1 MTDYLE
7 RVIDYEISQ
16 VFSQL
21 PALSIAG
28 AKGVGKTE
36 TAKRRART
44 VYQLDRADTRTI
56 LQADPEVFLRE
67 PTPVLLDE
75 WQLLPECWDTVRRAV
90 DNGARPKSFLF
101 TGSASPKAGVQT
113 HSGAGRIVTLRM
125 RPLTL
130 SERGIAQPTVSLRNL
145 LNGER
150 EIDGICDMR
159 AGDYAEA
166 ICQTGLPG
174 FQHLHGRALRLSID
188 SYLRDVID
196 KDIVTQ
202 GYFTRTPHT
211 LHAWL
216 RSYAQATATTASYA
230 QIVEGATA
238 DEPDKPS
245 SETTRT
251 YRDFL
256 TKLWILEP
264 LNAWQPLGA
273 GWKRL
278 TSSPKHHLVDPGFAA
293 RLLDLEADDLLR
305 PGSGSIYGT
314 LFESLAVLCVR
325 VYAQALE
332 ATVGHFRTRA
342 GEHEVDLV
350 LQGRG
355 GATVALE
362 VKTANRVTDH
372 DVKHLLWLRERA
384 GTKMRAAAVLY
395 GGRQAYLRKD
405 GIAVI
410 PLGCLGL

>member
-1 MTDYLE
+1 MSDYLK
-7 RVIDYEISQ
+7 RVIDYEIAQ
-16 VFSQL
+16 VFPQL
-21 PALSIAG
+21 PALCIAG

-36 TAKRRART
+36 TAQRLALT
-44 VYQLDRADTRTI
+44 TYQLDQVDTRTI
-56 LQADPEVFLRE
+56 LQADPRIFLQQ
-67 PTPVLLDE
+67 PPPVLLDE
-75 WQLLPECWDTVRRAV
+75 WQLLPETWDTVRRAV
-90 DNGARPKSFLF
+90 DAGVRPGSFLL
-101 TGSASPKAGVQT
+101 TGSASPKPGVQT
-113 HSGAGRIVTLRM
+113 HSGAGRIITLRM

-130 SERGIAQPTVSLRNL
+130 SERGIATPTVSLRGL
-145 LNGER
+145 FAGE
-150 EIDGICDMR
+150 EAVTGSSDLT
-159 AGDYAEA
+159 ASDYADA

-174 FQHLHGRALRLSID
+174 FQQLTGRALRLAVD
-188 SYLRDVID
+188 SYLRDVMD
-196 KDIVTQ
+196 KDISTQ

-211 LHAWL
+211 LRAWL

-230 QIVEGATA
+230 QILEGATA
-238 DEPDKPS
+238 GEGDKPS
-245 SETTRT
+245 SETTCT

-256 TKLWILEP
+256 TRLWILEP
-264 LNAWQPLGA
+264 LEAWQPLGS

-293 RLLDLEADDLLR
+293 RLLDLESQDLLT
-305 PGSGSIYGT
+305 PAGANMYGA

-325 VYAQALE
+325 VFAQALE

-355 GATVALE
+355 GAIVALE

-372 DVKHLLWLRERA
+372 DVKHLLWLRERV
-384 GTKMRAAAVLY
+384 GEKMRAAAVLY
-395 GGRQAYLRKD
+395 GGKQAYVRKD

>member
-1 MTDYLE
+1 MSDYLK
-7 RVIDYEISQ
+7 RVIDYEIAQ
-16 VFSQL
+16 VFPQL
-21 PALSIAG
+21 PALCIAG

-36 TAKRRART
+36 TAQRLART
-44 VYQLDRADTRTI
+44 TYQLDQVDTRTI
-56 LQADPEVFLRE
+56 LQADPRLFLQQ
-67 PTPVLLDE
+67 PPPVLLDE
-75 WQLLPECWDTVRRAV
+75 WQLLPETWDTVRRAV
-90 DNGARPKSFLF
+90 DNGAPPESFLL
-101 TGSASPKAGVQT
+101 TGSASPKPGVQT
-113 HSGAGRIVTLRM
+113 HSGAGRIITLRM

-130 SERGIAQPTVSLRNL
+130 SERGIATPTVSLRGL
-145 LNGER
+145 FAGE
-150 EIDGICDMR
+150 EAVTGSSDLT
-159 AGDYAEA
+159 ASDYADA

-174 FQHLHGRALRLSID
+174 FQQLTGRALRLAVD
-188 SYLRDVID
+188 SYLRDLMD
-196 KDIVTQ
+196 KDIFAQ

-211 LHAWL
+211 LRAWL

-230 QIVEGATA
+230 QILEGATA
-238 DEPDKPS
+238 GEGDKPS

-264 LNAWQPLGA
+264 LEAWQPLGS

-293 RLLDLEADDLLR
+293 RLLDLESQDLLT
-305 PGSGSIYGT
+305 PAGANMYGA

-325 VYAQALE
+325 VFAQALE

-355 GATVALE
+355 GAIVALE
-362 VKTANRVTDH
+362 VKTANRVSDH
-372 DVKHLLWLRERA
+372 DVKHLLWLRKRV
-384 GTKMRAAAVLY
+384 GQKMRAAAVLY
-395 GGRQAYLRKD
+395 GGKQAYMRKD

-410 PLGCLGL
+410 PLGCLGV

>member
-1 MTDYLE
+1 M
-7 RVIDYEISQ
+7 
-16 VFSQL
+16 
-21 PALSIAG
+21 
-28 AKGVGKTE
+28 GKTE
-36 TAKRRART
+36 TAQRLALT
-44 VYQLDRADTRTI
+44 TYQLDQVDTRTI
-56 LQADPEVFLRE
+56 LQADPRIFLQQ
-67 PTPVLLDE
+67 PPPVLLDE
-75 WQLLPECWDTVRRAV
+75 WQLLPETWDTVRRAV
-90 DNGARPKSFLF
+90 DAGVRPGSFLL
-101 TGSASPKAGVQT
+101 TGSASPKPGVQT
-113 HSGAGRIVTLRM
+113 HSGAGRIITLRM

-130 SERGIAQPTVSLRNL
+130 SERGIATPTVSLRGL
-145 LNGER
+145 FAGE
-150 EIDGICDMR
+150 EAVTGSSDLT
-159 AGDYAEA
+159 ASDYADA

-174 FQHLHGRALRLSID
+174 FQQLTGRALRLAVD
-188 SYLRDVID
+188 SYLRDVMD
-196 KDIVTQ
+196 KDISTQ

-211 LHAWL
+211 LRAWL

-230 QIVEGATA
+230 QILEGATA
-238 DEPDKPS
+238 GEGDKPS

-264 LNAWQPLGA
+264 LEAWQPLGS

-293 RLLDLEADDLLR
+293 RLLDLESQDLLT
-305 PGSGSIYGT
+305 PAGANMYGA

-325 VYAQALE
+325 VFAQALE

-355 GATVALE
+355 GAIVALE

-372 DVKHLLWLRERA
+372 DVKHLLWLRERV
-384 GTKMRAAAVLY
+384 GEKMRAAAVLY
-395 GGRQAYLRKD
+395 GGKQAYVRKD

>member
-1 MTDYLE
+1 M
-7 RVIDYEISQ
+7 
-16 VFSQL
+16 
-21 PALSIAG
+21 
-28 AKGVGKTE
+28 GKTE
-36 TAKRRART
+36 TAQRLALT
-44 VYQLDRADTRTI
+44 IYQLDQVDTRTI
-56 LQADPEVFLRE
+56 LQADPRIFLQQ
-67 PTPVLLDE
+67 PPPVLLDE
-75 WQLLPECWDTVRRAV
+75 WQLLPETWDTVRRAV
-90 DNGARPKSFLF
+90 DAGVRPGSFLL
-101 TGSASPKAGVQT
+101 TGSASPKPGVQT
-113 HSGAGRIVTLRM
+113 HSGAGRIITLRM

-130 SERGIAQPTVSLRNL
+130 SERGIATPTVSLRGL
-145 LNGER
+145 FAGE
-150 EIDGICDMR
+150 EAVTGSSDLT
-159 AGDYAEA
+159 ASDYADA

-174 FQHLHGRALRLSID
+174 FQQLTGRALRLAVD
-188 SYLRDVID
+188 SYLRDVMD
-196 KDIVTQ
+196 KDISTQ

-211 LHAWL
+211 LRAWL

-230 QIVEGATA
+230 QILEGATA
-238 DEPDKPS
+238 GEGDKPS

-264 LNAWQPLGA
+264 LEAWQPLGS

-293 RLLDLEADDLLR
+293 RLLDLESQDLLT
-305 PGSGSIYGT
+305 PAGANMYGA

-325 VYAQALE
+325 VFAQALE

-355 GATVALE
+355 GAIVALE

-372 DVKHLLWLRERA
+372 DVKHLLWLRERV
-384 GTKMRAAAVLY
+384 GEKMRAAAVLY
-395 GGRQAYLRKD
+395 GGKQAYVRKD

>member
-1 MTDYLE
+1 MSDYLK
-7 RVIDYEISQ
+7 RVIDYEIAQ
-16 VFSQL
+16 VFPQL
-21 PALSIAG
+21 PALCIAG

-36 TAKRRART
+36 TAQRLART
-44 VYQLDRADTRTI
+44 TYQLDQVDTRTI
-56 LQADPEVFLRE
+56 LQADPRLFLQQ
-67 PTPVLLDE
+67 PPPVLLDE
-75 WQLLPECWDTVRRAV
+75 WQLLPETWDTVRRAV
-90 DNGARPKSFLF
+90 DNGAPPESFLL
-101 TGSASPKAGVQT
+101 TGSASPKPGVQT
-113 HSGAGRIVTLRM
+113 HSGAGRIITLRM

-130 SERGIAQPTVSLRNL
+130 SERGITTPTVSLRGL
-145 LNGER
+145 FAGE
-150 EIDGICDMR
+150 EAVTGSSDLT
-159 AGDYAEA
+159 ASDYADA

-174 FQHLHGRALRLSID
+174 FQQLTGRALRLAVD
-188 SYLRDVID
+188 SYLRDLMD
-196 KDIVTQ
+196 KDIFAQ

-211 LHAWL
+211 LRAWL

-230 QIVEGATA
+230 QILEGATA
-238 DEPDKPS
+238 GEGDKPS

-264 LNAWQPLGA
+264 LEAWQPLGS

-293 RLLDLEADDLLR
+293 RLLDLESQDLLT
-305 PGSGSIYGT
+305 PAGANMYGA

-325 VYAQALE
+325 VFAQALE

-355 GATVALE
+355 GAIVALE
-362 VKTANRVTDH
+362 VKTANRVSDH
-372 DVKHLLWLRERA
+372 DVKHLLWLRKRV
-384 GTKMRAAAVLY
+384 GQKMRAAAVLY
-395 GGRQAYLRKD
+395 GGKQAYMRKD

-410 PLGCLGL
+410 PLGCLGV

>member
-1 MTDYLE
+1 M
-7 RVIDYEISQ
+7 
-16 VFSQL
+16 
-21 PALSIAG
+21 
-28 AKGVGKTE
+28 GKTE
-36 TAKRRART
+36 TAQRLART
-44 VYQLDRADTRTI
+44 TYQLDQVDTRTI
-56 LQADPEVFLRE
+56 LQADPRIFLQQ
-67 PTPVLLDE
+67 PPPVLLDE
-75 WQLLPECWDTVRRAV
+75 WQLLPETWDTVRRAV
-90 DNGARPKSFLF
+90 DAGVRPGSFLL
-101 TGSASPKAGVQT
+101 TGSASPKPGVQT
-113 HSGAGRIVTLRM
+113 HSGAGRIITLRM

-130 SERGIAQPTVSLRNL
+130 SERGIATPTVSLRGL
-145 LNGER
+145 FAGE
-150 EIDGICDMR
+150 EAVTGSSDLT
-159 AGDYAEA
+159 ASDYADA

-174 FQHLHGRALRLSID
+174 FQQLTGRALRLAVD
-188 SYLRDVID
+188 SYLRDVMD
-196 KDIVTQ
+196 KDISTQ

-211 LHAWL
+211 LRAWL

-230 QIVEGATA
+230 QILEGATA
-238 DEPDKPS
+238 GEGDKPS

-264 LNAWQPLGA
+264 LEAWQPLGS

-293 RLLDLEADDLLR
+293 RLLDLESQDLLT
-305 PGSGSIYGT
+305 PAGANMYGA

-325 VYAQALE
+325 VFAQALE

-355 GATVALE
+355 GAIVALE
-362 VKTANRVTDH
+362 IKTANRVTDH
-372 DVKHLLWLRERA
+372 DVKHLLWLRERV
-384 GTKMRAAAVLY
+384 GEKMRAAAVLY
-395 GGRQAYLRKD
+395 GGKQAYVRKD